1 MEQVVRGFYHRV
13 ADEEALVALGA
24 AQPDSGA
31 GALAALGQVQR
42 AGPGVELPAHLHA
55 FQSEG
60 FRDYAR
66 GHALVRQAG
75 AQVRRPFAIGQTH
88 FLRSGRTA
96 AEEAECEQQ
105 CAHPDPSSD
114 IGG

>member
-1 MEQVVRGFYHRV
+1 MEQVVGGFDHRV
-13 ADEEALVALGA
+13 ADMEQLVALGA
-24 AQPDSGA
+24 AHPYGGA

-42 AGPGVELPAHLHA
+42 AGPGIELPADLDA
-55 FQSEG
+55 FQGEG
-60 FRDYAR
+60 FLHDAR
-66 GHALVRQAG
+66 GDALVRQAG
-75 AQVRRPFAIGQTH
+75 AQVRRPFAIGQAH
-88 FLRSGRTA
+88 FLRSGQAA